1 MIAHRK
7 RIDVQTFQQLFRD
20 IRHNAG
26 CLSILICVAV
36 RQVCLQISYPEFVM
50 RLEPFRLC
58 GGMCTAGKTSGIV
71 FHTEGIKII
80 RLLHRQKRLCCIQL
94 LKEIRPFD
102 IDRKIIV

>member
-26 CLSILICVAV
+26 CLSVLVCVAV
-36 RQVCLQISYPEFVM
+36 RQILLKIAHSELVM

-58 GGMCTAGKTSGIV
+58 GGMRTAGKTSGIV
-71 FHTEGIKII
+71 FHTEGIQII
-80 RLLHRQKRLCCIQL
+80 RLLHSQKRLCVVQL